1 MKCYNVS
8 FKIEFI
14 SVRISTQVQILD
26 VDLNKISFS
35 IQCTKTNLGKKWVQ
49 NLSII

>member
-35 IQCTKTNLGKKWVQ
+35 ALNTKTNLGKKWVQ